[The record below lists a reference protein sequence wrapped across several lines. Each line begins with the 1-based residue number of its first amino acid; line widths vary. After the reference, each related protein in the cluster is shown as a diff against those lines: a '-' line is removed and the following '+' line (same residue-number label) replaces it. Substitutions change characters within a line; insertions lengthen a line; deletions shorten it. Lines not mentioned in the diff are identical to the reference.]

1 MIIGIPGEIKNREH
15 RVALTPGGTRQLVQD
30 GHKVCVEHDAGVGS
44 GFFDADYEAAGAC
57 IAATSED
64 VWAADLV
71 LKIKEPLPEEY
82 IHLRPGQCLFTYLH
96 LAAAPELLDVLL
108 EKSVRAI
115 AYETVQLDD
124 GSLPLLAPMSRVAG
138 RLATQ
143 IGASLLQKEN
153 GTPYPGRGV
162 LMGGVDGIEPAHVLV
177 LGGGNV
183 GCNAAEVA
191 LGMGASVQILD
202 ASADCVS
209 RLRQRFSGFGEAC
222 DVRFFAGQLMFE
234 ALETCDLL
242 IGAALIPGEHAPR
255 LLTPSYLERMKGGVF
270 VDVAI
275 DQGGVSETSRPTSYD
290 EVVYVEAGVLHCCL
304 PNLPAAVPVSA
315 TQALT
320 HATLP
325 YVRRL
330 ASRGVDAVRDDAEL
344 VRGVNTW
351 DGYVTHRGVA
361 HALKKD
367 YKSLASL
374 RRMYDSI

>member
-1 MIIGIPGEIKNREH
+1 MIIGIPREIKNREH
-15 RVALTPGGTRQLVQD
+15 RVALTPGGARQLVQD
-30 GHKVCVEHDAGVGS
+30 GHKVCVEHEAGVGS
-44 GFFDADYEAAGAC
+44 SFSDADYEAAGAR

-64 VWAADLV
+64 VWTADLV

-82 IHLRPGQCLFTYLH
+82 IHMRPGQCLFTYLH

-108 EKSVRAI
+108 EKSVRSI
-115 AYETVQLDD
+115 AYETVQLED

-153 GTPYPGRGV
+153 GTSYPGRGV
-162 LMGGVDGIEPAHVLV
+162 LMGGVDGVEPAHVLI

-209 RLRQRFSGFGEAC
+209 RLRQQFLAFDAAC
-222 DVRFFAGQLMFE
+222 DVRFFAEQLMFE

-242 IGAALIPGEHAPR
+242 IGAALIPGEHAPL
-255 LLTPSYLERMKGGVF
+255 LLTPSYLERMAGGVF

-290 EVVYVEAGVLHCCL
+290 EAVYVESGVLHCCL

-325 YVRRL
+325 YVRHL
-330 ASRGVDAVRDDAEL
+330 AKVGIDAVREDPAL

-374 RRMYDSI
+374 